1 MATPALQQ
9 DPSKSFGTTDYFDNK
24 DQQRQ
29 EVNKLRKEER
39 NKRIIQQGLT
49 KNIKKA
55 VRAGKDPSSFVAAA
69 KAMNLTPLGGGGIGP
84 EAGQQ
89 EAVLRARAV
98 RMFEETK
105 KASDIADETMGAA
118 PAAAAASGKT
128 GASALPSAT
137 TPPTPL
143 SAPATTTSAALPA
156 LGMDTATGDY
166 QSELG
171 KQASKAYVASKD
183 NNEFRQGL
191 ARAID
196 RAKTPQEINELR
208 DVASKNGITT
218 EAFNSRVPN
227 ALRTDLPEWA
237 NEVQSDSTFKGQD
250 LARFAGKTRA
260 EAFDQVMKER
270 SAGFMDSANQAGV
283 DLYKAEQAPI
293 IAEQQRIKNQQEKLA
308 ADFMALPVYD
318 QVKQINVSKTN
329 ELLKSI
335 TSTDPASVR
344 KQVNEILGGTSSTS
358 SPEDVSS
365 LVSRQN
371 EAIQSDPLLAYKNT
385 IDPFNYISARAKEQM
400 DTQKKQKEL
409 QAQRDYE
416 ENTQAASLAGAIS
429 LY

>member
-55 VRAGKDPSSFVAAA
+55 VRDGRDPSSLVAAA

-105 KASDIADETMGAA
+105 KASDIADETMGTA

-128 GASALPSAT
+128 VASALPSAT

-143 SAPATTTSAALPA
+143 PAPATTTSAALPA
-156 LGMDTATGDY
+156 LGMDTAIGSY
-166 QSELG
+166 QTDLG
-171 KQASKAYVASKD
+171 NQAYSAAGEQD
-183 NNEFRQGL
+183 NNKFRQGL

-196 RAKTPQEINELR
+196 RAKTPQEINDLR
-208 DVASKNGITT
+208 DVAVQSGITT

-293 IAEQQRIKNQQEKLA
+293 IAEQQRIKELA
-308 ADFMALPVYD
+308 NSFLAYTPEE
-318 QVKQINVSKTN
+318 QVTKTKSLQTK
-329 ELLKSI
+329 ELLNSI
-335 TSTDPASVR
+335 NSTDPEKVKSQTDKVL
-344 KQVNEILGGTSSTS
+344 KQMDEYY
-358 SPEDVSS
+358 SPGKIKDMMKSIES
-365 LVSRQN
+365 
-371 EAIQSDPLLAYKNT
+371 IK
-385 IDPFNYISARAKEQM
+385 SARDKELELKLSEYN
-400 DTQKKQKEL
+400 TQKQIDQSVSNL
-409 QAQRDYE
+409 
-416 ENTQAASLAGAIS
+416 S
-429 LY
+429 LYSIA